1 MNLFIRKKAYILM
14 DRYNVL
20 DDTGRVIYS
29 VDGKL
34 VRHFGKLEMRD
45 RAGIEIL
52 EIAKGSSPFFSSY
65 TICEHGK
72 ARAQL
77 RQNFKLL
84 PDFSL
89 QLDGQD
95 FSVAG
100 NLHACDFEIL
110 AGEASAAR
118 IRKRNLRWG
127 DTYIL
132 SIQNLEY
139 APVLSAM
146 TVCLDNALFHNFL

>member
-45 RAGIEIL
+45 RAGIQIL
-52 EIAKGSSPFFSSY
+52 EIEKGPNPFFASY
-65 TICEHGK
+65 TIGENG
-72 ARAQL
+72 ASRAQL

-89 QLDGQD
+89 QLDNQD
-95 FSVAG
+95 FTVSG

-110 AGEASAAR
+110 AAGSSAAR

-139 APVLSAM
+139 APVLSAI

>member
-20 DDTGRVIYS
+20 DDTGRVVYS

-34 VRHFGKLEMRD
+34 VRHFGKLEVRD
-45 RAGIEIL
+45 RAGIQIL
-52 EIAKGSSPFFSSY
+52 EIQKGPSPFFSTY
-65 TICEHGK
+65 TISANGTL
-72 ARAQL
+72 RAQL

-95 FSVAG
+95 YLISG
-100 NLHACDFEIL
+100 NLHACDFVISQKETV
-110 AGEASAAR
+110 AAR

-139 APVLSAM
+139 ASILSAM
-146 TVCLDNALFHNFL
+146 TVCLDNAMFHNLL